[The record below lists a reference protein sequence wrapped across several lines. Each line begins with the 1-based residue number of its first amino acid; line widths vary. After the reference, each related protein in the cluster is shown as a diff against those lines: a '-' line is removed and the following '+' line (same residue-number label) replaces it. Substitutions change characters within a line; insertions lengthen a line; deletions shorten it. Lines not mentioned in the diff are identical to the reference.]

1 MSSEGRAKEPAVGL
15 GVEEWENRIG
25 ESRASL
31 RVSTWKDMFT
41 EPGRMER
48 IEVAKVDVRSLG
60 WGAFDLRCQVGSW
73 IGWRV
78 RGLASGKYWGVVG
91 IWVAF

>member
-1 MSSEGRAKEPAVGL
+1 MSSEGRAKEPAEGL
-15 GVEEWENRIG
+15 GVKEWENRIG

-31 RVSTWKDMFT
+31 RVS
-41 EPGRMER
+41 RMCLL
-48 IEVAKVDVRSLG
+48 SLG
-60 WGAFDLRCQVGSW
+60 GWKELRWRKWVSGVWGGVPLRCQVGSW

-78 RGLASGKYWGVVG
+78 RGLAAGKCWGVVG